1 MADATLRAGAW
12 TESGLPAAT
21 AAGPSAGRVA
31 AASAALAGEPSRY
44 GAVAEGPSAAP
55 RAVAEPTAAQ
65 RAACPVLASRGPL
78 YLDPRTKLAMLVAS
92 NILMFLHP
100 VAWIE
105 AISAVLFAV
114 PLLASA
120 RRAVGLR
127 MLGLYFG
134 LTIVQ
139 MAVTPAVEA
148 LPWLHLL
155 GATCAA
161 LCMMLPCM
169 IAGLSAIL
177 TTRPG
182 DFVCAMRRMR
192 VPTVVVVPIVVLMR
206 FFPTIRHD
214 WRQIRHAQRL
224 RGGTRNP
231 LDLLDRTL
239 VPLLMNAVTVAQD
252 LTVAALTKGL
262 GTDGPVTSLVQLR
275 LRLRDVVAMALCAV
289 PVVLAV
295 LPFWF

>member
-1 MADATLRAGAW
+1 
-12 TESGLPAAT
+12 
-21 AAGPSAGRVA
+21 
-31 AASAALAGEPSRY
+31 GEPSASRH
-44 GAVAEGPSAAP
+44 GAVAAKL
-55 RAVAEPTAAQ
+55 TAAQ

-78 YLDPRTKLAMLVAS
+78 YLDPRTKLAMVVSS
-92 NILMFLHP
+92 NLLMFLHAP
-100 VAWIE
+100 ASIE
-105 AISAVLFAV
+105 AVAAVLFAV
-114 PLLASA
+114 PLLAGP
-120 RRAVGLR
+120 RRGTGVR

-134 LTIVQ
+134 LVAVQ
-139 MAVTPAVEA
+139 FAVAPLVGA

-155 GATCAA
+155 GATAAA

-169 IAGLSAIL
+169 IAGLSAVL

-182 DFVCAMRRMR
+182 DFVCAMRRMH

-231 LDLLDRTL
+231 LDALDRTL

-262 GTDGPVTSLVQLR
+262 GADGPVTSLAQLR
-275 LRLRDVVAMALCAV
+275 LRLRDAVAMALCAV
-289 PVVLAV
+289 PVVLA
-295 LPFWF
+295 LFL